1 MSSKNSQSVAR
12 RADTT
17 NGESSC
23 VNVTM
28 TPPAATSTWR
38 RQLSPPLFHVNTQI
52 GASGPRNTGRN
63 VGNKV
68 KETTF
73 PRGLTTPMTAVGVET
88 EEAWAVYVAPSL
100 A

>member
-1 MSSKNSQSVAR
+1 M
-12 RADTT
+12 
-17 NGESSC
+17 
-23 VNVTM
+23 NVTM

-38 RQLSPPLFHVNTQI
+38 RLLSPPLFHVNTQI

-63 VGNKV
+63 AGNKV

-88 EEAWAVYVAPSL
+88 EEAWAVYVAPFL
-100 A
+100 ALVSQDAEGDPPNKERALDGP